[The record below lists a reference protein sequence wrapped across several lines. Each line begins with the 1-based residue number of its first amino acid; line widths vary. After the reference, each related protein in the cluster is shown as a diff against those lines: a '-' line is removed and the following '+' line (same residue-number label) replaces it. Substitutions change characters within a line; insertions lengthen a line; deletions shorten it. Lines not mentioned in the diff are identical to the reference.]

1 MFLDIVQIQ
10 NSAQIFFLNSFVHV
24 FIIMS
29 FRAVWLFFF
38 SVEQKQRK
46 FNDCFQ
52 CSFSYNYNEQG
63 LKISSFK
70 KPHKCMN
77 HDSIQREIDWN
88 VRIRVN

>member
-10 NSAQIFFLNSFVHV
+10 NSAQIFFKNSFVHV

-38 SVEQKQRK
+38 QLNKNRK

-70 KPHKCMN
+70 KPPT
-77 HDSIQREIDWN
+77 N
-88 VRIRVN
+88 VWIMIAFSEG